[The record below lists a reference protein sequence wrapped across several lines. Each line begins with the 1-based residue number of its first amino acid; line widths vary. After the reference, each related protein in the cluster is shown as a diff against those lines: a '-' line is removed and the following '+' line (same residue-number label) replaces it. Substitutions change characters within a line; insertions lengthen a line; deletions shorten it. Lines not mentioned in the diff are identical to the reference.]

1 MTKLLDKLRAQGEV
15 IVPRSA
21 SGETVGGPGWDAS
34 EPDRPAAPE
43 PAADRRVDPNQVVAE
58 VRQSLLDDSS
68 GLLTGN
74 MDMDRLLAAVKNI
87 LRRDSLVVEGMTR
100 EALATLVVNEIAGY
114 GPLEH
119 LLRDPMVTDVMV
131 NCPDEVYCERG
142 GVLMRSEC
150 SFRDETHLRNTVGR
164 ILAPLGRRLDNLNPY
179 VDARLPDGSRLNV
192 VIPPLA
198 TRGWTVTIR
207 RFRQEPMTIEDL
219 ADSGLGSQATAA
231 LLRALVEAKLNMLI
245 AGPAGS
251 GKTTLLNALC
261 MCVPQATE
269 RIITIEDAHELRIV
283 GTHHVSLEARP
294 PNLEGLGEV
303 TIRQLVRNA
312 LRMRPDRLVIG
323 EVRDGA
329 AYDFMQ
335 AINTGHNGSMCTVH
349 ANSATDALHRM
360 ENLALTSGSNLVLQ
374 ALRQQL
380 ASALDLVVHLTRDAD
395 GRRLLSEVA
404 VVMGHGEE
412 LRAQDILAPSAGQ
425 QGLQTLRDRAELR
438 GGSQACLTV
447 GKLLRRVREE
457 VGQGAC

>member
-1 MTKLLDKLRAQGEV
+1 MTRLLDKLRAQGEAV
-15 IVPRSA
+15 VPQA
-21 SGETVGGPGWDAS
+21 AMAEVADKPGLDAS
-34 EPDRPAAPE
+34 QPTVPTVRK
-43 PAADRRVDPNQVVAE
+43 PAADRGVDVPQVVAT

-68 GLLTGN
+68 GLLTDSV
-74 MDMDRLLAAVKNI
+74 DMECLLVAVKNV

-114 GPLEH
+114 GPLTN
-119 LLRDPMVTDVMV
+119 LLRDPLVTDVMV
-131 NCPDEVYCERG
+131 NCPDEIYCERG
-142 GVLMRSEC
+142 GILMRSEC

-198 TRGWTVTIR
+198 TRGWTLTIR

-219 ADSGLGSQATAA
+219 ADNGLGTQATAA

-261 MCVPQATE
+261 MCVPRATE
-269 RIITIEDAHELRIV
+269 RIVTIEDAHELRIA
-283 GTHHVSLEARP
+283 GSHHVSLEARP

-360 ENLALTSGSNLVLQ
+360 ENLALISGSNLVLR

-380 ASALDLVVHLTRDAD
+380 ASALDLVIHLTRAAD
-395 GRRLLSEVA
+395 GKRLISEVA
-404 VVMGHGEE
+404 VVMGQGEE
-412 LRAQDILAPSAGQ
+412 LRAEDVLAPSANQ
-425 QGLQTLRDRAELR
+425 HAPAALRDRAELR
-438 GGSQACLTV
+438 GGSQAAVGV

-457 VGQGAC
+457 ANQGAG